1 MDEQQLA
8 VDDQQL
14 AGRDDAVKE
23 VVDEAVF
30 EQKDETPEDVPSAD
44 ETLRYFGADFDVDGI
59 VRRLASG
66 NLIVPSFNPP
76 PTEGADYAGFQ
87 RGFVWT
93 KSQKDRFIESLLLGY
108 PVPGVFLVERPRR
121 EYLILD
127 GQQRIKTLHDFVT
140 GIDSIAKKPFRLR
153 YVSASAPYYNKS
165 FGELSDADRNL
176 LNNTFIQATVVIP
189 RDRAKLQ
196 GVYQL
201 FERINSGGTNLQP
214 QEIRVA
220 LYAGSRVD
228 TLREMND
235 SESWRALFG
244 RPHSRL
250 KDTELILRYLALRPV
265 ALLARVL
272 EWDREAIRTYADA
285 NSNLTKL
292 EKQGIYKAPM
302 GQFLNSYLEAVG
314 EDAGRE
320 QESVDAF
327 YQASTLLAQF
337 GRDALKMDDSPQI
350 NAAHA
355 DAILVGLSLN
365 PKLSEVA
372 PSESVRDN
380 IGLILNELRGNEE
393 YSKSVRES
401 TSHTSSIYSRLEI
414 ATKAFEK
421 LA

>member
-1 MDEQQLA
+1 MNEPDSLT
-8 VDDQQL
+8 
-14 AGRDDAVKE
+14 
-23 VVDEAVF
+23 VDEEVAD
-30 EQKDETPEDVPSAD
+30 QIDETPEDVPSAD

-76 PTEGADYAGFQ
+76 PADDADYAGFQ

-127 GQQRIKTLHDFVT
+127 GQQRIRTLHDFVS
-140 GIDSIAKKPFRLR
+140 GIDSTTGKTFRLR
-153 YVSASAPYYNKS
+153 YVSSNALYHNKS
-165 FGELSDADRNL
+165 FDELSDADRNL

-214 QEIRVA
+214 QEIRIA

-228 TLREMND
+228 TLREMNE

-244 RPHSRL
+244 KRHSRL
-250 KDTELILRYLALRPV
+250 KDTELILRYLALRRV
-265 ALLARVL
+265 ALASR
-272 EWDREAIRTYADA
+272 EQNWDREAVRESIEAGA
-285 NSNLTKL
+285 VSGL
-292 EKQGIYKAPM
+292 EAQDLYKAPM

-314 EDAGRE
+314 EEAGRE
-320 QESVDAF
+320 QNAVDAF
-327 YQASTLLAQF
+327 YKATALLAPL
-337 GRDALKMDDSPQI
+337 GRSALKMDDSPQI

-355 DAILVGLSLN
+355 DAILVGLSLAPN
-365 PKLSEVA
+365 LDSLA
-372 PSESVRDN
+372 PSPDITDQVSRVLD
-380 IGLILNELRGNEE
+380 GLRRNDE
-393 YSKSVRES
+393 YSKAVRES
-401 TSHTSSIYSRLEI
+401 TSHASSIYLRLEM
-414 ATKAFEK
+414 ATRAFEG
-421 LA
+421 LR